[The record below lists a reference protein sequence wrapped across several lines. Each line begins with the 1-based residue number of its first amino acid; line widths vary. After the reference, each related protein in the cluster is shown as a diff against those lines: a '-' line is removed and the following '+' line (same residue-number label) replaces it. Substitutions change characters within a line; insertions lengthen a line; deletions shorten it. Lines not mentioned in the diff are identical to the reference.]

1 MIPIRAKSILFFAS
15 LMISGLSANAQ
26 SSLQPTRASN
36 NPQAKATALQTAQRK
51 GWSPGGLAAD
61 GTVTELMQVW
71 RNKPMY
77 YTTCNANGAA
87 VIKSDKVYPGGGA
100 GLNLTGSGVLL
111 GIWDGGR
118 VSETHPE
125 LTGRVV
131 QQDGA
136 TTISDHATHVAGTM
150 IAQGVVASVRG
161 MSYQAELNAYDWNND
176 DIEMSAA
183 AEAGLKVSQ
192 HSYGYITGWHYGNY
206 SGTNAWHWFGDPA
219 ISQTEDYYFGFYDAT
234 ARLWDSVAHAAPD
247 YLIVK
252 SAGNDRGDGPSPG
265 TAHYVYDGSNW
276 VSSTQTRDV
285 DGGTTG
291 YDCIGHNSL
300 AKNILTIG
308 AVSNTG
314 NMSSFSAW
322 GPTDDGR
329 IKPDVV
335 AKGVSVYSS
344 GYTVNTLTNDYK
356 YKSGTSMSG
365 PMVSGSAGLLLQ
377 HRENLHPGQPMLSS
391 TLKALIIHTANDL
404 IDGVAGPDYRYGW
417 GMMDTEKAALLM
429 SANAAGGGLH
439 ICEMILGDGE
449 TFTLPLKS
457 SGSGPLRATI
467 VWNDVPGTPPPPS
480 LNPTTPHLVNDLDLR
495 LTRSDNT
502 IFTPYILN
510 PSNPSAAAAT
520 GDNFRDNVEMVHID
534 SPGTDEIYSLTVG
547 HKGSLSGGSQQFS
560 LIISGN
566 EALDYIYLTQAAD
579 DASNYTQSDFVA
591 QGSLGNGFGNWDT
604 DSNNGGYFR
613 ANASE
618 QGSNSGQ
625 IDIGGNSFGLWAS
638 NPGFSDVGRQLTESL
653 PDGHR
658 LSFNLAFQ
666 WDNGN
671 RGFVLCNEDYANEFF
686 NWNVN
691 SSGYSWTGGGSA
703 PSTPWSGLR
712 ENGVAMTF
720 YFTRNGNNIDYSFN
734 SPAGGG
740 PSGSGTLTS
749 TAFDRIKFYVS
760 DAGGG
765 AGANLYFNS
774 LKIEPYGIPPTAT
787 CFIKAPFIL
796 TNDLETQDL
805 TILSGGSLH
814 VEPGVR
820 LTVNGTLGN
829 LNPVQPAQSFVL
841 ASDATAT
848 ASLKHQNSGVQA
860 TAQRYIPAA
869 DWGDGN
875 DGWHFVSSPAET
887 QAVGGDW
894 TPTGTGNGYDF
905 YAWDESHASEPWR
918 NQKDGSNLIQ
928 QFIPGRGYLTAY
940 QQSATKTFAG
950 GLNSGNV
957 GITLSHSGTGG
968 PGYTV
973 GWNLLGNP
981 YASAI
986 DWSLAEKSQFEDD
999 FAYIYNTAKIG
1010 GAGYEAIDGGSPG
1023 AYIATHQGFF
1033 VAAKASADGQ
1043 AFTFG
1048 NSLRT
1053 HGGNFLKEGRD
1064 SNHLVLKLGTAN
1076 LSDETTIRLEPGS
1089 TNGRDR
1095 RDALKLFSFDPAIP
1109 QVFTSTNDRRNL
1121 QINSIPAIEDGLRIN
1136 LSAIAGHT
1144 GPYNLILTEAS
1155 GSFAQ
1160 QQIMLTDN
1168 FSGKTYPLSDQT
1180 SIPLTLPEGEHH
1192 NRFVLTFGSNALPKL
1207 SAPQISIYGTQD
1219 GIILESGYQ
1228 ATARIE
1234 IFSLTGQ
1241 IILQASTGNSTM
1253 EIVSVK
1259 LRPGLYIARIITA
1272 GYEFNRKIL
1281 IF

>member
-1 MIPIRAKSILFFAS
+1 MIIPRSKYILFFAF
-15 LMISGLSANAQ
+15 LMISGLSAIAQ
-26 SSLQPTRASN
+26 SSPQPARGSN
-36 NPQAKATALQTAQRK
+36 SPGAKAAALQTAQHK

-77 YTTCNANGAA
+77 YTSHNANGAA

-100 GLNLTGSGVLL
+100 GLSLTGSGVLL

-136 TTISDHATHVAGTM
+136 TTISDHSTHVAGTM
-150 IAQGVVASVRG
+150 IAQGVDALARG
-161 MSYQAELNAYDWNND
+161 MSYQAALNAYDWNND
-176 DIEMSAA
+176 DLEMSAA

-206 SGTNAWHWFGDPA
+206 SGTNAWHWFGDPV

-234 ARLWDSVAHAAPD
+234 ARLWDSVAHAAPQ

-252 SAGNDRGDGPSPG
+252 SAGNDRAQGPSPG
-265 TAHYVYDGSNW
+265 TAHYVYDGNEW
-276 VSSTQTRDV
+276 VSSTQVRNV
-285 DGGTTG
+285 DGGATG

-308 AVSNTG
+308 AVSNNG
-314 NMSSFSAW
+314 SMSSFSAW

-344 GYTVNTLTNDYK
+344 GYSTSNIYTTKN
-356 YKSGTSMSG
+356 GTSMSG

-429 SANAAGGGLH
+429 SADVAGEGIH
-439 ICEMILGDGE
+439 IYELDLNDGE
-449 TFTLPLKS
+449 TMTLPVKS
-457 SGSGPLRATI
+457 SGSQSLRATI

-502 IFTPYILN
+502 TYSPYILN
-510 PSNPSAAAAT
+510 PSNPSAAATT

-534 SPGTDEIYSLTVG
+534 SPGTGEIYSLTVG

-566 EALDYIYLTQAAD
+566 EAFDYIYLTQAAD

-591 QGSLGNGFGNWDT
+591 QGNLGSGFGDWYT

-625 IDIGGNSFGLWAS
+625 IDTGGNSFGLWAA
-638 NPGFSDVGRQLTESL
+638 NPGFSDVGRQLEGNL

-658 LSFNLAFQ
+658 FSFQLAYQ

-671 RGFVLCNEDYANEFF
+671 RGFVLCNGDYTTEVF

-691 SSGYSWTGGGSA
+691 NSGYTWFGGGSA
-703 PSTPWSGLR
+703 PSTPWGGLR
-712 ENGVAMTF
+712 ENGVAMDF
-720 YFTRNGNNIDYSFN
+720 SFTRDGSNIHYNFS

-740 PSGSGTLTS
+740 PSGSGTLAAS
-749 TAFDRIKFYVS
+749 AFDRIKFYVS

-774 LKIEPYGIPPTAT
+774 LKIEPFDIPPTAS

-796 TNDLETQDL
+796 ADDLETQNL

-820 LTVNGTLGN
+820 LTVNGALGN
-829 LNPVQPAQSFVL
+829 LNPAQPAQSFVL
-841 ASDATAT
+841 ASDAGAT
-848 ASLKHQNSGVQA
+848 ASLLHQSNGVQA
-860 TAQRYIPAA
+860 TAQRYIAA
-869 DWGDGN
+869 ANWNNGN

-894 TPTGTGNGYDF
+894 TPTASGNDYDF
-905 YAWDESHASEPWR
+905 YAWDETNATEPWR
-918 NQKDGSNLIQ
+918 NQKDGANQIQ
-928 QFIPGRGYLTAY
+928 QFIPGIGYLTAY
-940 QQSATKTFAG
+940 QQTDTKTFVG
-950 GLNSGNV
+950 GLNAGNV

-968 PGYTV
+968 PEYTP

-986 DWSLAEKSQFEDD
+986 DWNLADKSQFEDD
-999 FAYIYNTAKIG
+999 FAYIYNTSKIG

-1043 AFTFG
+1043 PFTFG
-1048 NSLRT
+1048 NSLRA
-1053 HGGNFLKEGRD
+1053 HGGNFLKESRTSD
-1064 SNHLVLKLGTAN
+1064 QLVLKLGTAD
-1076 LSDETTIRLEPGS
+1076 LYDQTTIRLEPGS
-1089 TNGRDR
+1089 TKGRDR

-1109 QVFTSTNDRRNL
+1109 QLFTSTNDGRNL
-1121 QINSIPAIEDGLRIN
+1121 QVNSIPTVEDGLRIN
-1136 LSAIAGHT
+1136 LSVKT
-1144 GPYNLILTEAS
+1144 GQSATYNLILAKAS
-1155 GSFAQ
+1155 GNFTQ
-1160 QQIMLTDN
+1160 QPITLTDN
-1168 FSGKTYPLSDQT
+1168 FSGKTYSLSDQT
-1180 SIPLTLPEGEHH
+1180 SIPVTLSEGEHY
-1192 NRFVLTFGSNALPKL
+1192 NRYTLTFGSNSLPKP

-1228 ATARIE
+1228 ASARIE
-1234 IFSLTGQ
+1234 ILSLTGQ

-1253 EIVSVK
+1253 EYISVK
-1259 LRPGLYIARIITA
+1259 LRPGLYVARIMTA